1 MNSKGFTLIELI
13 VAIVIIGIGIA
24 GFAQLM
30 NTSTINSID
39 PMVRQQAHAAARAYL
54 EEILLKPFC
63 DPDLTSDCPTDCATG
78 NTCLDANCTDNT
90 GGAETRPTFDDVCD
104 YTGLPDTTVRDQ
116 NGTAVA
122 ALNNYRVTVN
132 IIDDSGADL
141 GTGGSGL
148 TGGASQSLRIDV
160 NVTHAVNPNVDVTV
174 SGYRVNF

>member
-39 PMVRQQAHAAARAYL
+39 PMVRQQAHAVARAYL

-63 DPDLTSDCPTDCATG
+63 DPDLTSDCPADCAAG
-78 NTCLDANCTDNT
+78 NTCSDASCTDNT

-116 NGTAVA
+116 DGTAIA
-122 ALNNYRVTVN
+122 TLSDYIVTVN
-132 IIDDSGADL
+132 VIDDSGADL
-141 GTGGSGL
+141 NLLLGGS
-148 TGGASQSLRIDV
+148 SQSLRVDV
-160 NVTHAVNPNVDVTV
+160 NVTHTNNPNVDVDV
-174 SGYRVNF
+174 SGYRINF